1 MASIK
6 LKFRPSSVKGKKGVL
21 SYQIIHYRLTRLIK
35 TSYRIMPSEW
45 DDYIAAGPAPA
56 GAVPGHPAVQRGARN
71 LPAKSG

>member
-21 SYQIIHYRLTRLIK
+21 SYQIIHYRSTRLIK

-45 DDYIAAGPAPA
+45 DNS
-56 GAVPGHPAVQRGARN
+56 PAVCLFQHSLNVKRVFC
-71 LPAKSG
+71 

>member
-35 TSYRIMPSEW
+35 TSYRIMPSEVGRL
-45 DDYIAAGPAPA
+45 YRQSAYFNT
-56 GAVPGHPAVQRGARN
+56 V
-71 LPAKSG
+71 

>member
-45 DDYIAAGPAPA
+45 DDSTGQSAYFNT
-56 GAVPGHPAVQRGARN
+56 V
-71 LPAKSG
+71 

>member
-35 TSYRIMPSEW
+35 TSYQIMPSECHRQSA
-45 DDYIAAGPAPA
+45 YFNT
-56 GAVPGHPAVQRGARN
+56 V
-71 LPAKSG
+71 